1 MSLLKINEQ
10 ILSLYELY
18 DDEECRGKLLE
29 FIQKDLTEKMLLFW
43 EKKER
48 FKTLKNLSDT
58 YINDFLQNNEMQY
71 FYIPNSAIYI
81 SYNGEEFKL
90 INESELLHQ
99 ILTGISQN
107 KTLLPWKQKIKIKI
121 MKIIKEKNIFE
132 TIPES
137 HTIQNV
143 INHITPLILQ
153 TKDEAKYFLTILG
166 DNILKKNTDIYHILN
181 NRGKDFITNLEEN
194 VYHYFK
200 NSYHLN
206 TSFKFSWHEHEY
218 SKCRIINFNRS
229 VDNSNYWRTFIK
241 YHILDILSVAV
252 HYSKRYG
259 NSDEYILSKKETN
272 PSFQTVLY
280 LSDHNISNIV
290 NDFIKENI
298 ISVENKDIVMTFNE
312 ILYIWKLYLAE
323 KKLPNIIFI
332 KNLKIMLKNTLH
344 EKNDVYLGITS
355 PSLFLVKTLHEF
367 WKCNILTGESEFEIS
382 ELCDLFKSWVY
393 ENKNKKE
400 HVGEYTM
407 VTLIQHFFNNEIIN
421 NKNIININCKL
432 WDKQKQMKT
441 VIDDIKISYNFSPEM
456 FNKSIKSVYEEYC
469 ARSKSRFNYNIVS
482 KKYFEKYL
490 NKIIP
495 QKFIIG
501 KLISND
507 YWNS

>member
-206 TSFKFSWHEHEY
+206 TSFKF
-218 SKCRIINFNRS
+218 
-229 VDNSNYWRTFIK
+229 
-241 YHILDILSVAV
+241 
-252 HYSKRYG
+252 
-259 NSDEYILSKKETN
+259 
-272 PSFQTVLY
+272 
-280 LSDHNISNIV
+280 
-290 NDFIKENI
+290 
-298 ISVENKDIVMTFNE
+298 
-312 ILYIWKLYLAE
+312 
-323 KKLPNIIFI
+323 
-332 KNLKIMLKNTLH
+332 
-344 EKNDVYLGITS
+344 
-355 PSLFLVKTLHEF
+355 
-367 WKCNILTGESEFEIS
+367 
-382 ELCDLFKSWVY
+382 
-393 ENKNKKE
+393 
-400 HVGEYTM
+400 
-407 VTLIQHFFNNEIIN
+407 
-421 NKNIININCKL
+421 
-432 WDKQKQMKT
+432 
-441 VIDDIKISYNFSPEM
+441 
-456 FNKSIKSVYEEYC
+456 
-469 ARSKSRFNYNIVS
+469 
-482 KKYFEKYL
+482 
-490 NKIIP
+490 
-495 QKFIIG
+495 
-501 KLISND
+501 
-507 YWNS
+507 